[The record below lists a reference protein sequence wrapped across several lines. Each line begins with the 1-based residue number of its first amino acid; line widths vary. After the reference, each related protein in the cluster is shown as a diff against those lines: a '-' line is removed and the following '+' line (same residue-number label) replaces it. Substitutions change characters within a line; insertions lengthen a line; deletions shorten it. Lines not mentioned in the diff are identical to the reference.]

1 MILQTIIDE
10 VIKNKEYK
18 ATCIKIAGSKD
29 LGDELYQNFFLSLY
43 SVKEEQFSKAI
54 EKGYLKF
61 LLIRIIQNINLQR
74 FSKYCNES
82 NGMLLLTN
90 RTSQITI
97 DIQEESNEQKEFIVK
112 FKEDFNRIKES
123 PSNRDELAD
132 CLFMEAYMK
141 YGNLAEVSRRSEINY
156 QTCKKRLNKL
166 REKYNGN

>member
-1 MILQTIIDE
+1 
-10 VIKNKEYK
+10 
-18 ATCIKIAGSKD
+18 
-29 LGDELYQNFFLSLY
+29 
-43 SVKEEQFSKAI
+43 
-54 EKGYLKF
+54 
-61 LLIRIIQNINLQR
+61 
-74 FSKYCNES
+74 
-82 NGMLLLTN
+82 MLLLTN

-97 DIQEESNEQKEFIVK
+97 DIQEETNEQKEFIIK

-166 REKYNGN
+166 RQKYNGN